1 MANLERR
8 VVILE
13 TTHRPQDEL
22 DGVSA
27 VELER
32 RITDRLNKW
41 DEQRPDWFVKLIND
55 PTESAKDMV
64 RRLAML
70 GLLTPKQS
78 LMLRHHS
85 TMKRP
90 GVTDGI

>member
-13 TTHRPQDEL
+13 TTHRPQDEF

-27 VELER
+27 AELR
-32 RITDRLNKW
+32 RRLTDGLNKMN
-41 DEQRPDWFVKLIND
+41 EQHPGWFVELIND
-55 PTESAKDMV
+55 PDEWAKDMV

-70 GLLTPKQS
+70 GFLTPKQS
-78 LMLRHHS
+78 LMLQHHS
-85 TMKRP
+85 ATKRSGLP
-90 GVTDGI
+90 DGI

>member
-27 VELER
+27 EELER
-32 RITDRLNKW
+32 RIKDSMKKW
-41 DEQRPDWFVKLIND
+41 DERHPGWFVRLINNPD
-55 PTESAKDMV
+55 EWAKDMV

-70 GLLTPKQS
+70 GFLTPKQS

-85 TMKRP
+85 ATKRP
-90 GVTDGI
+90 GVPDGI